1 MWVLIADD
9 DLLVARSTAAIL
21 TQAGYKVEL
30 APDGRNAIERL
41 TTEHFDLFLCDWLM
55 PDVDGTAVV
64 RALKASGKNTPAIIL
79 TSALHGPLPLQHA
92 QRVGADGFL
101 QKPASSQAL
110 LNAVRSAI
118 TKRQAARE
126 AAAAALPPAPAPAA
140 PDGVATSPAGA
151 PPPKAAPKGP
161 PPAPKGPLPPSPKA
175 APIAANVPRP
185 PPNAAAKTATPP
197 RPSPLTAAA
206 TPAGKAASPRAS
218 SEAGD
223 EPIAAT
229 VRSPTWPPDDR
240 PKG

>member
-30 APDGRNAIERL
+30 APGGRNAIERL

-64 RALKASGKNTPAIIL
+64 RALKASGKNTPAILL

-101 QKPASSQAL
+101 QKPANSQTL
-110 LNAVRSAI
+110 LNAVRSALA
-118 TKRQAARE
+118 KRQAARD
-126 AAAAALPPAPAPAA
+126 AAAAAMPPAPSPVTPAGA
-140 PDGVATSPAGA
+140 TTSPA
-151 PPPKAAPKGP
+151 AAPKGTPSPKSP
-161 PPAPKGPLPPSPKA
+161 PPLPPQAIAQA
-175 APIAANVPRP
+175 AQARLFT
-185 PPNAAAKTATPP
+185 NAAAKATPP
-197 RPSPLTAAA
+197 TPKPAPPAA
-206 TPAGKAASPRAS
+206 TASGPGAGGKAAPARAPN
-218 SEAGD
+218 EASD

-229 VRSPTWPPDDR
+229 VRSPTWPPDER
-240 PKG
+240 P